1 MKNWNLARRDLLK
14 GLGVGAACLPLLQAT
29 KSFAQPAA
37 FKKRFMVIQMSEGL
51 RIAAWKPNAG
61 ALAGQTL
68 PFASAA
74 FDAHKEDMVF
84 IPGLNNP
91 GGGGGHGSYGCA
103 YYGLGGT
110 GGGQYKEPTGKTV
123 DQTVAQGL
131 GKTASGRDS
140 INLHVQLDIKP
151 TSTPSPGGRRAF
163 WTGGGQPI
171 NPIGD
176 PLIVYKEIFGG
187 AAAMPAPGGAAAP
200 NAADLAATKKLLAE
214 KKSVLDYVGKS
225 LEDFKARLG
234 TEDRDAIG
242 AHFQSIRDLE
252 TQLASAPVD
261 GSCSG
266 GAPGMFEQ
274 DNQAHYPMILK
285 AHLNLMVASLK
296 CGVTNV
302 ATVQT
307 GDSSGNNINFAF
319 VAGLPEKSKN
329 NYKSPFRN
337 WHDLGH
343 NPVMDGVDH
352 KRLVDKWFFERF
364 AEMFV
369 QMKASME
376 TGGSLFDHT
385 VILIGNHVEDGG
397 NHNSNAIPWMLAGGK
412 GLNYFNLGT
421 CTGGGGP
428 VKAVMAGI
436 CEGLG
441 VAGHP
446 YGGVHPG
453 LKKG

>member
-29 KSFAQPAA
+29 KSWGQGAA
-37 FKKRFMVIQMSEGL
+37 KKRFMVLQMSEGL
-51 RIAAWKPNAG
+51 RIDSWKPATG
-61 ALAGQTL
+61 PLATL
-68 PFASAA
+68 PFSSAA
-74 FDAHKEDMVF
+74 FEAHKADMLF

-91 GGGGGHGSYGCA
+91 GGGGGHGSYGCV

-131 GKTASGRDS
+131 PKSASGRDS
-140 INLHVQLDIKP
+140 IALHVQLDIKP

-163 WTGGGQPI
+163 WTGAGQPI

-176 PLIVYKEIFGG
+176 PLILYKEIFGG
-187 AAAMPAPGGAAAP
+187 AAPMPGGATP
-200 NAADLAATKKLLAE
+200 NPADLAATKKLLAE
-214 KKSVLDYVGKS
+214 KKSVLDYVGSS
-225 LEDFKARLG
+225 LEAFKSRLG
-234 TEDRDAIG
+234 TDDKTAIG

-266 GAPGMFEQ
+266 GAPGMFDQE
-274 DNQAHYPMILK
+274 NQAHYPMILK
-285 AHLNLMVASLK
+285 AHLNLMVAALK

-302 ATVQT
+302 ATLQT

-319 VAGLPEKSKN
+319 VPGLPEKSKN

-343 NPVMDGVDH
+343 NPIMDGMDH
-352 KRLVDKWFFERF
+352 KKLVDKWFFEQYAAMF
-364 AEMFV
+364 AA
-369 QMKASME
+369 MKAAPE
-376 TGGSLFDHT
+376 AGGSLFDNT
-385 VILIGNHVEDGG
+385 IVLIGNHVEEGA

-412 GLNYFNLGT
+412 NMNYLNLGN
-421 CTGGGGP
+421 CIPGGGP
-428 VKAVMAGI
+428 VKGVMAGI
-436 CEGLG
+436 CEAMGIM
-441 VAGHP
+441 GHP
-446 YGGVHPG
+446 YGAPTGG
-453 LKKG
+453 MKKG